1 MLKRI
6 LTFLVIALIAG
17 YALFAFVIVPTFEKS
32 GECRGVIVKLED
44 NEMEIISSEEIAGR
58 LKQEGL
64 DPTGRNLDEISCG
77 NIESFMNG
85 ISLVD
90 ECQVYK
96 SIKGYVVVDVDC
108 RIPVIRIHDKENRTY
123 YVDNKGNIMHGID
136 KALYLPVA
144 SGHIN
149 DSIAAND
156 VMMVARAIGKEKFW
170 KSQIE
175 QIYFEKNGKI
185 IMVPRVGNH
194 IIELGPAEEL
204 DKKLEKLYSFYQNGM
219 NSIGWNKY
227 SRINVEFSDKVICT
241 KRDRYGKN

>member
-1 MLKRI
+1 
-6 LTFLVIALIAG
+6 
-17 YALFAFVIVPTFEKS
+17 
-32 GECRGVIVKLED
+32 
-44 NEMEIISSEEIAGR
+44 
-58 LKQEGL
+58 
-64 DPTGRNLDEISCG
+64 
-77 NIESFMNG
+77 
-85 ISLVD
+85 
-90 ECQVYK
+90 
-96 SIKGYVVVDVDC
+96 
-108 RIPVIRIHDKENRTY
+108 
-123 YVDNKGNIMHGID
+123 MHGID

-175 QIYFEKNGKI
+175 QIYFEKNGKV